1 MAILIDDSVAMRR
14 ALQLSELGLGLT
26 SPNPIVGAVI
36 IDATGKNVGEG
47 FHQRVN
53 DLRHAEVVALDK
65 AGAKAK
71 GATLVLTLE
80 PCNHE
85 GKTPPCTEAI
95 IAAGIKRV
103 VFAVSD
109 PNPIAKGGAEK
120 LRAAGI
126 EVISGVLEEE
136 VRFSNRAWFK
146 KISKNRPYITLKL
159 ATSLDGKIA
168 AANGSSKWITN
179 ETSRGDVARLRSEC
193 DAIVTGIGTVI
204 ADDPALTVRG
214 VERAGAKFA
223 PTRIVMG
230 KRPVP
235 SGAKILDESAP
246 TIHLETND
254 LTDLMELA
262 RAQGWNRIL
271 IEAGPKLVG
280 AFLNARLFDELFLY
294 QAPTLLGGSND
305 FTGEL
310 EIRDISERMDLEL
323 RDFLALGD
331 EKRDLRLHLLAVKD

>member
-1 MAILIDDSVAMRR
+1 MIDESIAMKR

-36 IDATGKNVGEG
+36 IDADGKNIGEG
-47 FHQRVN
+47 FHQKVN

-65 AGAKAK
+65 AGAKAT

-126 EVISGVLEEE
+126 EVISGLLEEE
-136 VRFSNRAWFK
+136 VRFSNRAWLK

-179 ETSRGDVARLRSEC
+179 EISRSDVARLRSEC

-214 VERAGAKFA
+214 VERAGAKFS

-262 RAQGWNRIL
+262 RVQGWNRIL

-294 QAPTLLGGSND
+294 QAPTFLGGSND

>member
-1 MAILIDDSVAMRR
+1 MRR
-14 ALQLSELGLGLT
+14 ALHLSELGLGLT

-103 VFAVSD
+103 VFAVFD

-126 EVISGVLEEE
+126 EVISGLLEEE
-136 VRFSNRAWFK
+136 VRFSNRAWLK

-179 ETSRGDVARLRSEC
+179 EISRSDVARLRSEC

-262 RAQGWNRIL
+262 RVQGWNRIL

-280 AFLNARLFDELFLY
+280 GFLNARLFDELFLY
-294 QAPTLLGGSND
+294 QAPTFLGGSND

>member
-1 MAILIDDSVAMRR
+1 MIDESIAMKR

-36 IDATGKNVGEG
+36 IDADGKNIGEG
-47 FHQRVN
+47 FHQKVN

-126 EVISGVLEEE
+126 EVISGLLEEE
-136 VRFSNRAWFK
+136 VRFSNRAWLK

-179 ETSRGDVARLRSEC
+179 EISRSDVARLRSEC

-262 RAQGWNRIL
+262 RVQGWNRIL

-294 QAPTLLGGSND
+294 QAPTFLGGSND

>member
-1 MAILIDDSVAMRR
+1 VAILIDESIAMKR

-36 IDATGKNVGEG
+36 IDAAGKKVGEG

-53 DLRHAEVVALDK
+53 DLRHAEVVALDD

-80 PCNHE
+80 PCSHE

-126 EVISGVLEEE
+126 EVINGLLEKE
-136 VRFSNRAWFK
+136 VRFSNRAWLK

-179 ETSRGDVARLRSEC
+179 EISRGDVARLRSEC

-223 PTRIVMG
+223 PTRIIMG

-246 TIHLETND
+246 TIHLETNE
-254 LTDLMELA
+254 LSDLMELA

-294 QAPTLLGGSND
+294 QAPTLLGGGND

-310 EIRDISERMDLEL
+310 EIRDIAERIDLEL

-331 EKRDLRLHLLAVKD
+331 EKRDMRLHLLAVRD

>member
-1 MAILIDDSVAMRR
+1 MIDESIAMKR

-126 EVISGVLEEE
+126 EVISGLLEEE
-136 VRFSNRAWFK
+136 VRFSNRAWLK

-179 ETSRGDVARLRSEC
+179 EISRSDVARLRSEC

-262 RAQGWNRIL
+262 RVQGWNRIL

-294 QAPTLLGGSND
+294 QAPTFLGGSND

>member
-1 MAILIDDSVAMRR
+1 MIDDSLAMRR

-109 PNPIAKGGAEK
+109 PNPIAKGCAEK
-120 LRAAGI
+120 LRTAGI

-136 VRFSNRAWFK
+136 VRFSNRAWLK

-179 ETSRGDVARLRSEC
+179 EISRSDVARLRSEC

-214 VERAGAKFA
+214 VERDGARFA

-305 FTGEL
+305 FTGEI

>member
-1 MAILIDDSVAMRR
+1 MKR

-36 IDATGKNVGEG
+36 IDADGKNIGEG
-47 FHQRVN
+47 FHQKVN

-103 VFAVSD
+103 VFAVFD

-126 EVISGVLEEE
+126 EVISGLLEEE
-136 VRFSNRAWFK
+136 VRFSNRAWLK

-179 ETSRGDVARLRSEC
+179 EISRSDVARLRSEC

-262 RAQGWNRIL
+262 RVQGWNRIL

-280 AFLNARLFDELFLY
+280 GFLNARLFDELFLY
-294 QAPTLLGGSND
+294 QAPTFLGGSND

>member
-1 MAILIDDSVAMRR
+1 MKR

-36 IDATGKNVGEG
+36 IDADGKNIGEG
-47 FHQRVN
+47 FHQKVN

-65 AGAKAK
+65 AGAKAT

-126 EVISGVLEEE
+126 EVISGLLEEE
-136 VRFSNRAWFK
+136 VRFSNRAWLK

-179 ETSRGDVARLRSEC
+179 EISRSDVARLRSEC

-214 VERAGAKFA
+214 VERAGAKFS
-223 PTRIVMG
+223 PTRIVIG

-262 RAQGWNRIL
+262 RVQGWNRIL

-294 QAPTLLGGSND
+294 QAPTFLGGSND

>member
-1 MAILIDDSVAMRR
+1 MKR

-36 IDATGKNVGEG
+36 IDADGKNIGEG
-47 FHQRVN
+47 FHQKVN

-136 VRFSNRAWFK
+136 VRFSNRAWLK

-179 ETSRGDVARLRSEC
+179 EISRSDVARLRSEC

-262 RAQGWNRIL
+262 RVQGWNRIL

-294 QAPTLLGGSND
+294 QAPTFLGGSND

>member
-136 VRFSNRAWFK
+136 VRFSNRAWLK

-179 ETSRGDVARLRSEC
+179 EISRSDVARLRSEC

-214 VERAGAKFA
+214 VERTGAKFA

-294 QAPTLLGGSND
+294 QAPTFLGGSND

>member
-1 MAILIDDSVAMRR
+1 MRR
-14 ALQLSELGLGLT
+14 ALHLSELGLGLT

-103 VFAVSD
+103 VFAVFD

-126 EVISGVLEEE
+126 EVVSGVLEEE
-136 VRFSNRAWFK
+136 VSFSNRAWLK

-179 ETSRGDVARLRSEC
+179 EISRSDVARLRSEC

-262 RAQGWNRIL
+262 RVQGWNRIL

-294 QAPTLLGGSND
+294 QAPTFLGGSND

>member
-1 MAILIDDSVAMRR
+1 MRR

-120 LRAAGI
+120 LRTAGI

-136 VRFSNRAWFK
+136 VRFSNRAWLK

-179 ETSRGDVARLRSEC
+179 EISRSDVARLRSEC

-214 VERAGAKFA
+214 VERAGAKLA

-294 QAPTLLGGSND
+294 QAPTFLGGSND